1 MTRVF
6 AVMRTKGPSWNH
18 AVALEEHDDWR
29 THAEFMNGLCAE
41 KFVLLGGPLE
51 GTSNVLLIIRARDEN
66 EIRDRLSA
74 DSWTTKELPRIT
86 QIAPWTIRLGAMQ

>member
-1 MTRVF
+1 MVRVF
-6 AVMRTKGPSWNH
+6 AVMRTKGPAWNH
-18 AVALEEHDDWR
+18 AVALEEQDDWR
-29 THAEFMNGLCAE
+29 THAEFMNGLYAE

-74 DSWTTKELPRIT
+74 DSWTTKELLRIT